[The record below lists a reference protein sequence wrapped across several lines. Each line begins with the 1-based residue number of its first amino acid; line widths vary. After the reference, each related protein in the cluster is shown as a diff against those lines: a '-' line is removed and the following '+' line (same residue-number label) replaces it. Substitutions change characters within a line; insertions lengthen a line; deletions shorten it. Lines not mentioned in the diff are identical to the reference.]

1 MLEIRPSYMEA
12 DKILEHEIAK
22 TTYIKSKDHWKI
34 FWMRADLKW
43 HSYEPHPIVKDIK
56 EFVAV
61 FSKDEYGCFCG

>member
-1 MLEIRPSYMEA
+1 MLRPSYMEA
-12 DKILEHEIAK
+12 DKILEYEIAK

-61 FSKDEYGCFCG
+61 VSKDEYGCFWG